1 MEYKRLLWADSLKGW
16 LIILVV
22 LGHSIQHVLGI
33 DSETNHIWN
42 IIYSFHMPAFMA
54 VSGYLAYRPANSG
67 SNYNVLSSIFRRFR
81 QLVIPFFLWTL
92 ILLSL
97 YGKLSINAVEEYI
110 IYPDNGLWF
119 LLVLFFIS
127 TIFFL
132 ASKVAEIIK
141 FKQEY
146 IMTIMCIFLTF
157 IQIIFELRILGFQF
171 IAYYFLFYTLG
182 FYVHK
187 YENKIIT
194 KNSSIIFLL
203 LIIWLVLAWFWKM
216 HELPFYTMVL
226 PYSIMLYLYRFI
238 TAVIAVYL
246 LFVISPRLLNGN
258 TTFNN
263 AIGHLGCISLG
274 IYTTHVI
281 IMGRVVHFV
290 NEMVTNTSFLI
301 LISFFVSLL
310 VSYFVVWVLNRWS
323 ITKKILL
330 GKI

>member
-1 MEYKRLLWADSLKGW
+1 M
-16 LIILVV
+16 
-22 LGHSIQHVLGI
+22 
-33 DSETNHIWN
+33 
-42 IIYSFHMPAFMA
+42 
-54 VSGYLAYRPANSG
+54 
-67 SNYNVLSSIFRRFR
+67 
-81 QLVIPFFLWTL
+81 
-92 ILLSL
+92 
-97 YGKLSINAVEEYI
+97 
-110 IYPDNGLWF
+110 
-119 LLVLFFIS
+119 VLFD
-127 TIFFL
+127 
-132 ASKVAEIIK
+132 V
-141 FKQEY
+141 
-146 IMTIMCIFLTF
+146 
-157 IQIIFELRILGFQF
+157 RILGIQF
-171 IAYYFLFYTLG
+171 IAYYYLFYSIGYFL
-182 FYVHK
+182 HK
-187 YENKIIT
+187 YEEHIRV
-194 KNSSIIFLL
+194 SSILL
-203 LIIWLVLAWFWKM
+203 LSILTLCWVGMAWFWKM

-246 LFVISPRLLNGN
+246 LFVLSPRLLNGN

>member
-1 MEYKRLLWADSLKGW
+1 
-16 LIILVV
+16 
-22 LGHSIQHVLGI
+22 
-33 DSETNHIWN
+33 
-42 IIYSFHMPAFMA
+42 
-54 VSGYLAYRPANSG
+54 
-67 SNYNVLSSIFRRFR
+67 
-81 QLVIPFFLWTL
+81 
-92 ILLSL
+92 
-97 YGKLSINAVEEYI
+97 
-110 IYPDNGLWF
+110 
-119 LLVLFFIS
+119 
-127 TIFFL
+127 
-132 ASKVAEIIK
+132 
-141 FKQEY
+141 
-146 IMTIMCIFLTF
+146 MTIMCIFLTF

-238 TAVIAVYL
+238 TAVLAVYL

-281 IMGRVVHFV
+281 IMGRVVHLV

-310 VSYFVVWVLNRWS
+310 VSYFAVWVLNRWS